1 MTPRGESGSK
11 SIVRTY
17 IRSDRGESDVQG
29 SAPDIVAP
37 QVVKRTHG
45 LLIHSSDALVD
56 GVPVLVGSS
65 TLRED
70 LNQPLS
76 LLKQKRS
83 GKWDVGHFIAWITPP
98 PPPRKGTTY
107 LRLRGL
113 AKLLAYYH
121 LVHRVVFDIMRCVPP
136 LLEGRNPGV
145 ELQHSAVIVKAPE
158 CNLLD
163 DRDMLVIRSRD

>member
-45 LLIHSSDALVD
+45 LLVHSSDALVD
-56 GVPVLVGSS
+56 GVPLLVGSS

-98 PPPRKGTTY
+98 PPKRNYLPRLAWSGKAAGVLPPRSPGSFRHHALCSTTAGGSES
-107 LRLRGL
+107 RRRTS
-113 AKLLAYYH
+113 AQRR
-121 LVHRVVFDIMRCVPP
+121 HR
-136 LLEGRNPGV
+136 
-145 ELQHSAVIVKAPE
+145 QSARMQPA
-158 CNLLD
+158 
-163 DRDMLVIRSRD
+163 